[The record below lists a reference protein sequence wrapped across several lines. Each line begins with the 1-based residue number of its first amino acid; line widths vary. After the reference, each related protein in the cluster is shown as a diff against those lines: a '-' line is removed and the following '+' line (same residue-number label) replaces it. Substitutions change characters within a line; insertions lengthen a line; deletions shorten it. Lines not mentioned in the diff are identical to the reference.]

1 MTERAESVSVYFDE
15 ELQDLKGQVARLQQQ
30 LGQALQQLRD
40 QDGEVRETH
49 AVATGIRGQLAAL
62 PRFQDDL
69 LRLKEAIERLQA
81 EYQDDRRH
89 RDEDDRRLQEERERE
104 RQTRSE
110 QAFQFVDIQRDL
122 EEMWSK
128 LRNTEE
134 QQRRLN
140 EQSHELENRI
150 DELGRRDDV
159 LAARAHDVSEL
170 LRRADE
176 ERARLQSEIEALVK
190 QDEVLITRLQTA
202 LDQVRRADEQSV
214 QAIKQSEGFREL
226 AERLEQQRAERQHLM
241 REQTDLGERLNR
253 VIEQQ
258 DDHVRMIRQAETKV
272 DLQADLL
279 TQLRETIRAQ
289 EVTMDQQL
297 REILLLL
304 ERQRSRTL
312 SHLEQEVRE
321 LKQHVSRGPGI

>member
-1 MTERAESVSVYFDE
+1 
-15 ELQDLKGQVARLQQQ
+15 
-30 LGQALQQLRD
+30 
-40 QDGEVRETH
+40 
-49 AVATGIRGQLAAL
+49 
-62 PRFQDDL
+62 
-69 LRLKEAIERLQA
+69 
-81 EYQDDRRH
+81 
-89 RDEDDRRLQEERERE
+89 
-104 RQTRSE
+104 
-110 QAFQFVDIQRDL
+110 
-122 EEMWSK
+122 
-128 LRNTEE
+128 
-134 QQRRLN
+134 
-140 EQSHELENRI
+140 
-150 DELGRRDDV
+150 
-159 LAARAHDVSEL
+159 VSEL

-176 ERARLQSEIEALVK
+176 ERTRLQSEIETLVK